1 VADTGTPIAWTALRR
16 GHAVVDANGETIGKL
31 SQVVADQQK
40 DIFSGIVFRHGLL
53 DRERFAP
60 ADTIASITSTEIALT
75 LSGEEADRL
84 EPYDS

>member
-1 VADTGTPIAWTALRR
+1 VADTGTPIAWTALER
-16 GHAVVDANGETIGKL
+16 GHAVVDAHGEPIGKL
-31 SQVVADQQK
+31 SRVVADQQK

-60 ADTIASITSTEIALT
+60 AEAIASITSTEISLA
-75 LSGEEADRL
+75 LSGEEAERL

>member
-1 VADTGTPIAWTALRR
+1 VAGTGTPIAWTALER
-16 GHAVVDANGETIGKL
+16 GHAVVDVHGEAIGKL

-53 DRERFAP
+53 DRERFVP
-60 ADTIASITSTEIALT
+60 ADAIASITSAQISLT
-75 LSGEEADRL
+75 LSGEEAERL